1 MNITKAASNLHISQP
16 SLTVA
21 IKNLEEE
28 LGVNLFYRSKQRI
41 SLTIEGEF
49 FLNRLQPII
58 DSLNDLFIEM
68 VSVGEKSNA
77 LKIGIPPMMGSFLF
91 PQIFSKFILTNT
103 DLDVEIIEHGALR
116 VHELLLE
123 EELDLT
129 LMILESQSSK
139 DIYFDTIEERNFV
152 LYVNPNHRL
161 AGKKSVSF
169 KDLEG
174 ESLIMFN
181 KEFYVS
187 KVVNEGFERNGIK
200 ANIILETTQINTMK
214 RFIKDGLASSI
225 LIEGTLSED
234 DASVCIPI
242 TGIEP
247 ITIGMA
253 RKKNHFVTGS
263 MKRMLTF
270 IKGKQ
275 WMDK

>member
-1 MNITKAASNLHISQP
+1 MNITKAANNLHISQP

-21 IKNLEEE
+21 IKNLEDE
-28 LGVNLFYRSKQRI
+28 LGVSLFHRSKQRI
-41 SLTIEGEF
+41 SLTTEGKF
-49 FLNRLQPII
+49 FLERLQPII
-58 DSLNDLFIEM
+58 DSLDDLFIEM
-68 VSVGEKSNA
+68 VSVGDKINT

-91 PQIFSKFILTNT
+91 PQIFSKFILSNK
-103 DLDVEIIEHGALR
+103 DLDVDIIEHGALR

-139 DIYFDTIEERNFV
+139 DIHFDAIEERNFV
-152 LYVNPNHRL
+152 LYVNPKHPL
-161 AGKKSVSF
+161 AKKNSVNF

-174 ESLIMFN
+174 EALIMFN

-187 KVVNEGFERNGIK
+187 KVINEGFEKNEIK
-200 ANIILETTQINTMK
+200 PNVILETTQINTMK

-225 LIEGTLSED
+225 LIEGTISED
-234 DASVCIPI
+234 DGSVCIPI
-242 TGIEP
+242 MGIEP

-253 RKKNHFVTGS
+253 RKKNKFITGS

-270 IKGKQ
+270 IKGKE
-275 WMDK
+275 WIE